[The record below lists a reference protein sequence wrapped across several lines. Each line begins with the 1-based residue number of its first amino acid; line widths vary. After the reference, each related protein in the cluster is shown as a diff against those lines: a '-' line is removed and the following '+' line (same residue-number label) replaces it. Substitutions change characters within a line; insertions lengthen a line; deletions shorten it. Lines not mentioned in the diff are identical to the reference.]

1 MNRSEV
7 INLFISFNMYKP
19 MIVVYL
25 QSLSSTE
32 VTSAVNNLK
41 EVFSSV
47 LEELAKYLDVW
58 KIYSQ
63 LWVVEKNKQVQNI
76 EMNQDILGYFDE
88 KLLYYDMKKKDITDI
103 EFKNKPASVK
113 WVLLV
118 LLLSYHVNSIIAL
131 TNLY

>member
-113 WVLLV
+113 
-118 LLLSYHVNSIIAL
+118 
-131 TNLY
+131 

>member
-76 EMNQDILGYFDE
+76 EMNHDILGYFDE